1 MNSTLKSILF
11 AAVGL
16 GLGIV
21 VTSYTVWHMPRADD
35 TRTERVVPAFGQ
47 SGTVESFFL
56 TADIDGSGDVVA
68 ITGGTIADAFPEG
81 IPALAEPHIEHG
93 LALLTMISDADADA
107 DADGK
112 VVGFATE
119 LQEMHEDTSVLSG
132 KIMIHTYWTLILPGR
147 GSIFLYQ
154 TENNWMVMKEV
165 IRPSRTTG
173 ETWRGERVSLNTNGP
188 LPNGTGVIVGGTG
201 EFAGIEGT
209 FLEIGTLKGY
219 KPPGSLHMSMELRLN
234 YGLE

>member
-16 GLGIV
+16 GLGAF
-21 VTSYTVWHMPRADD
+21 VTNYTVWHMPRADD

-56 TADIDGSGDVVA
+56 TADLDGGGDVVA
-68 ITGGTIADAFPEG
+68 ITGGTAMLDAFPEG

-93 LALLTMISDADADA
+93 LALLTMLS

-119 LQEMHEDTSVLSG
+119 LEAMHEDTSVLAG
-132 KIMIHTYWTLILPGR
+132 KIMTHTYWTLILPER

-154 TENNWMVMKEV
+154 TENNWKIMRE
-165 IRPSRTTG
+165 IIGPARETG
-173 ETWRGERVSLNTNGP
+173 ETWRGELVGLNTNGP
-188 LPNGTGVIVGGTG
+188 LPNGHGIIVGGTG

-209 FLEIGTLKGY
+209 YIEIGTLKGY
-219 KPPGSLHMSMELRLN
+219 KPPGTLHMRMELRLN